1 MLAERKKDFKHIL
14 LKLSFKGNMTLK
26 KLFQIKGQ
34 KWESRGTQQ
43 RPKPLPMK

>member
-14 LKLSFKGNMTLK
+14 LKLSFKGNMTFK
-26 KLFQIKGQ
+26 KLQIKGQ
-34 KWESRGTQQ
+34 KQESRGTQQ